1 MSLHVF
7 VTVGTTRFDELIREL
22 LRNEDVFM
30 AMQTVVRMQVGKCD
44 QKELSNI
51 SEYGRSWDI
60 YQYKPS
66 LKDFEWAD
74 VVISH
79 AGSGS
84 ILESLRM
91 RKACLAVINERLMDN
106 HQNELAYELAASGYL
121 IACTVAN
128 LREHLITF
136 LEKRSHLKV
145 FPEAHPERFLKVLHE
160 VSQGM
165 SFKKKESD

>member
-44 QKELSNI
+44 QK
-51 SEYGRSWDI
+51 DI

-66 LKDFEWAD
+66 LKEDFEWAD